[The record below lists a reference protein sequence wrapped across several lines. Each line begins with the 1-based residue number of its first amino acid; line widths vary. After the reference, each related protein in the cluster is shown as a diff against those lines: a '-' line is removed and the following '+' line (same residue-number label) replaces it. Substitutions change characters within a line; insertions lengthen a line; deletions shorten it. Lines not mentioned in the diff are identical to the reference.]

1 MNRQSSPRVTWAELL
16 PDEFTTRLEAH
27 PIAYL
32 PFGLVEPHG
41 HVAAFGLDTIKAEW
55 LCREAASRFGGI
67 VAPTQ
72 GWHIHET
79 GYHAPWLAQVV
90 GNENPRLG
98 GLPPHVV
105 LHALVFQLRA
115 IANAGFALA
124 VLLTGHCGGNEA
136 DLRLVA
142 DAFAHRFHWKVLVL
156 RDLDLVEGRFG
167 GDHAGKFEL
176 SQLMAIRPDLVDL
189 RLLER
194 QHEAGAGGRLA
205 LGDDAREANVE
216 YGRQIMD
223 ASLERFGQLLEPYTR
238 LSPRREP
245 RITLADAESLW
256 QELRSNSATWKTLRF
271 FDDGDSLPDDSQW
284 LEAAHWRP

>member
-1 MNRQSSPRVTWAELL
+1 VTWAELL

-167 GDHAGKFEL
+167 GDHAGRFEL

>member
-167 GDHAGKFEL
+167 GDHAGRFEL

>member
-1 MNRQSSPRVTWAELL
+1 VTWAELL

-124 VLLTGHCGGNEA
+124 VLLTGHCGGNEV

>member
-1 MNRQSSPRVTWAELL
+1 VTWAELL